1 MAYMRF
7 MAYERDGTRVTG
19 WLEGAAFID
28 LGFFEGAFIRLTFS
42 RDYGILGSMGVCQCM
57 NS

>member
-1 MAYMRF
+1 MFMAYMRF

-28 LGFFEGAFIRLTFS
+28 LGFFEGAFIRLTFH
-42 RDYGILGSMGVCQCM
+42 GIMEFWEVWGFV
-57 NS
+57 NA